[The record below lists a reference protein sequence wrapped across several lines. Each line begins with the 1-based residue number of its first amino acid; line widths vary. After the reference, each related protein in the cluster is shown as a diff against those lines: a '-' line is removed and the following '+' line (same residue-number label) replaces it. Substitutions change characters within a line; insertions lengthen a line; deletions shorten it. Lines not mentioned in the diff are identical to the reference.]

1 VIMMDYSLLLNQNE
15 KKSSTHKK
23 AAFELGLQYVVLP
36 LVRTLAAAD
45 NAVMLVDAGK
55 GLEPQTRK
63 LFEVCRM
70 RRLPIFTFIN
80 KMDRPALEPLELLD
94 QIEREFGLSTYPV
107 NWPIGSGDRFVGV
120 YYRPRQ
126 EVHLFEKGK
135 KHGSQEAS
143 VRVLPWGDPSL
154 EDIIDRDLFQQLQ
167 VCLAMNL
174 YRFTMLLC
182 PVDDI
187 SKYQVA

>member
-1 VIMMDYSLLLNQNE
+1 M
-15 KKSSTHKK
+15 
-23 AAFELGLQYVVLP
+23 
-36 LVRTLAAAD
+36 
-45 NAVMLVDAGK
+45 
-55 GLEPQTRK
+55 RK
-63 LFEVCRM
+63 
-70 RRLPIFTFIN
+70 LPIFTFIN

-126 EVHLFEKGK
+126 QVHLFEKGK

-182 PVDDI
+182 PMYDI